1 MQELEKAG
9 ITIVQ
14 VPKYVIYKCPH
25 CSEDVEVDF
34 DDFYDD
40 RMSNYWPDWEGDTVL
55 CDECGAEFVIGNV
68 EVD

>member
-1 MQELEKAG
+1 MQELERAD

-14 VPKYVIYKCPH
+14 VPKYVIYKCPY
-25 CSEDVEVDF
+25 CGEEIEVDF

-40 RMSNYWPDWEGDTVL
+40 RMSEYWPDWEGDTVI
-55 CDECGAEFVIGNV
+55 CDECGADFEIGSV